1 MFVCTK
7 LPSKYFRFNH
17 CIDFKLPILIYGYLT
32 YWWDIFIIFRSM
44 LLKLWNQIEII
55 PSRQATNGTAC
66 VKDLSIHA
74 ELAFRVLRND
84 GLQLIR
90 VLIHLSK
97 VKSFHFSGWIFPHIL
112 IPVSVDIHFI
122 SFMHWGFSK
131 EFHWSLYFKGCMQS
145 LSIPFS
151 QKDPLNV
158 RSLKIIIL
166 LEVASTSLTFISTL
180 DHTLI
185 VVEASLILHRLLIL
199 KQAPSSGF
207 PVRKSEGL
215 RMFRS
220 ESGDKVSHIVLS

>member
-1 MFVCTK
+1 
-7 LPSKYFRFNH
+7 
-17 CIDFKLPILIYGYLT
+17 
-32 YWWDIFIIFRSM
+32 
-44 LLKLWNQIEII
+44 
-55 PSRQATNGTAC
+55 
-66 VKDLSIHA
+66 
-74 ELAFRVLRND
+74 
-84 GLQLIR
+84 
-90 VLIHLSK
+90 
-97 VKSFHFSGWIFPHIL
+97 
-112 IPVSVDIHFI
+112 
-122 SFMHWGFSK
+122 
-131 EFHWSLYFKGCMQS
+131 MQS

-185 VVEASLILHRLLIL
+185 VVEASLILHRFLIL

-207 PVRKSEGL
+207 PVCKIEGL